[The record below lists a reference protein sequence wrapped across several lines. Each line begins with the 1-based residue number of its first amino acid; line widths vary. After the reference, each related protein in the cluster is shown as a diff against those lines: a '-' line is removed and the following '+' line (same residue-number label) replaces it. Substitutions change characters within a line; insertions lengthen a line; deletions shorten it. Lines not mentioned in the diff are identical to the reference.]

1 MPDQEEI
8 RRKLG
13 LSDSEYELIKEH
25 LRREPNVTE
34 LNMYSVMWSEHC
46 SYKHSR
52 SSLELFPTS
61 GPRVVQGP
69 GENAGVVDIGDGF
82 AAVFKIESHN
92 HPSAIEPYQGAATG
106 VGGILRDIF
115 TMGARP
121 VAFLNSLRFGE
132 LNSAACRYLF
142 DGVVAGIGGYGNCV
156 GVPTVAGEIY
166 FEPCYERNP
175 LVNAMCVGVMPLE
188 RLVLGKAGG
197 KGNLVVLAGSKTGRD
212 GIGGVTF
219 ASEELSSDSEKDRPA
234 VQVGDPFLGKLLIEA
249 TLEAVENGLVTGVQ
263 DLGGAGLTCALTET
277 ASRAGSGIE
286 VELDRVPLREAEMPA
301 AEILVSESQERM
313 LFIVEP
319 EKLEPLQEVFK
330 HWELDLAVLGR
341 VTEGREVVVRQG
353 GEIVAAVPAE
363 SIAGGAPCY
372 YPQSR
377 EPAYYKEL
385 AAFEPLTLPPPKDYN
400 RVLLELL
407 GSFDLASKEWVW
419 RRYDHMVRTSTVQGP
434 GGDAAVIRVRETG
447 RALAMSVDGNGRYC
461 YLDPYRGG
469 MLAVCEATRNLS
481 CCGAEPVGI
490 TDCLNFGNPEKP
502 EVFWQFEEAVKGMA
516 AACEALNVPVVGGNV
531 SFYNEVDKE
540 AIYPTPV
547 VGAVGLLE
555 CPEQQGKVAF
565 KDEGDLV
572 LLLGGNE
579 LSLGGSQLLK
589 SACGKVAGRPAAVD
603 LELEKRVQDLS
614 RRLVREKLVESA
626 HDLSEGG
633 LAVALAECCLQGNLG
648 AVVDLPVSDRR
659 EDLVLFGEGPSRI
672 VVSVKP
678 EKLAETAALA
688 KAGGVDLFELG
699 TAGGGILKINSSSKP
714 LISLTLDEMKQ
725 AFEGVFKWIME

>member
-1 MPDQEEI
+1 MPDQNEI

-25 LRREPNVTE
+25 LQREPNITE

-52 SSLELFPTS
+52 SSLQLFPTA

-69 GENAGVVDIGDGF
+69 GENAGVIDIGDGY

-132 LNSAACRYLF
+132 LKSASCRYLF

-166 FEPCYERNP
+166 FEPCYEKNP

-197 KGNLVVLAGSKTGRD
+197 EGNLVVLAGAKTGRD

-219 ASEELSSDSEKDRPA
+219 ASEELSSDSEEDRPA

-286 VELDRVPLREAEMPA
+286 IELDRVPLREAGMPA
-301 AEILVSESQERM
+301 AEILISESQERM

-319 EKLEPLQEVFK
+319 EKLDRLKEVFRR
-330 HWELDLAVLGR
+330 WELELAVLGQ
-341 VTEGREVVVRQG
+341 VTKGGEVVARHG
-353 GEIVAAVPAE
+353 GEIVATVPAE

-385 AAFEPLTLPPPKDYN
+385 STFDPLALPPLEDY
-400 RVLLELL
+400 RRALLDLL
-407 GSFDLASKEWVW
+407 CSYDLASKEWVW

-502 EVFWQFEEAVKGMA
+502 EMFWQFQEAVKGMA
-516 AACEALNVPVVGGNV
+516 AACQAMDVPVVGGNV
-531 SFYNEVDKE
+531 SFYNEVEGE

-555 CPEQQGKVAF
+555 SPEQQGGIAF
-565 KDEGDLV
+565 KDEGDLI
-572 LLLGGNE
+572 LLLGSSDV
-579 LSLGGSQLLK
+579 SLGGSQLLK
-589 SACGKVAGRPAAVD
+589 SCYGKVAGSPAAVD
-603 LELEKRVQDLS
+603 LDLEKRVQDLT
-614 RRLVREKLVESA
+614 RRLVRERLVESA

-633 LAVALAECCLQGNLG
+633 LAVALAESCLQGNMG
-648 AVVDLPVSDRR
+648 AVIELHHSNHGAA
-659 EDLVLFGEGPSRI
+659 LALFGEGPSRLL
-672 VVSVKP
+672 VSVKP
-678 EKLAETAALA
+678 EQQEKTAALA
-688 KAGGVDLFELG
+688 EKAGVTLVKLG
-699 TAGGGILKINSSSKP
+699 TAGGEVLEIDSGSGL
-714 LISLTLDEMKQ
+714 LVSLHLYDMKQ
-725 AFEGVFKWIME
+725 AFEEVFEWIME